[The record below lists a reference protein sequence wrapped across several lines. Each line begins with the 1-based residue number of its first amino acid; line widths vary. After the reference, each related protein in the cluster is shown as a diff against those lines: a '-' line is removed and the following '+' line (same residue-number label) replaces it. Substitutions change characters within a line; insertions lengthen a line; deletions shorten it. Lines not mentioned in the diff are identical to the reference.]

1 MRNLI
6 RSPLTWM
13 VAAELAVVGALVVLA
28 WNVVAS
34 AAHASPPALTGISAS
49 DVPADAASPLPQL
62 PDLKMTPVR
71 GPLPGLNV
79 DPNFWRARLG
89 SMNADQASLERLEWA
104 IVRDAEQAAQDY
116 LESVVLPA
124 IRHAER
130 AGGGAL
136 V

>member
-34 AAHASPPALTGISAS
+34 AVHASSAAPAAVSAPGDS
-49 DVPADAASPLPQL
+49 ADTASPLPQL
-62 PDLKMTPVR
+62 PDLNVKPVR
-71 GPLPGLNV
+71 GPLPGLNL
-79 DPNFWRARLG
+79 DPNFWRGRLG
-89 SMNADQASLERLEWA
+89 GLNADQASLERLEWA
-104 IVRDAEQAAQDY
+104 IVRNAEQAAQDY

-124 IRHAER
+124 IRHAEH
-130 AGGGAL
+130 AGGAAL
-136 V
+136 G